1 MEPFDPS
8 VQQKSRNTF
17 LIVLCILTFIDAGS
31 SFLQMLL
38 MPLYAIEEN
47 AEMALNFYSKLGSS
61 EMSEQMSEI
70 IAAAQALPSWYFII
84 ASLPF
89 LITITAGVFL
99 LNKKPLGFH
108 LYVISQI
115 LAFVCQN
122 FLLKEPFQMSWISII
137 CAIIISICYYVLL
150 KNLRKDQESDQ
161 QQIDF

>member
-84 ASLPF
+84 ASFPF

-99 LNKKPLGFH
+99 LKKAIRLLFFSIK
-108 LYVISQI
+108 YKQRQI
-115 LAFVCQN
+115 CNQ
-122 FLLKEPFQMSWISII
+122 
-137 CAIIISICYYVLL
+137 
-150 KNLRKDQESDQ
+150 
-161 QQIDF
+161 

>member
-38 MPLYAIEEN
+38 MPLYAIEEH
-47 AEMALNFYSKLGSS
+47 AEMALSFYSKLGSS
-61 EMSEQMSEI
+61 EMTEQMSEI
-70 IAAAQALPSWYFII
+70 IAAAQALPTWYFII

-89 LITITAGVFL
+89 LITIAAGL
-99 LNKKPLGFH
+99 KKKPLGFH

-115 LAFVCQN
+115 LAFACQN

-137 CAIIISICYYVLL
+137 CAIIISICFYMLL
-150 KNLRKDQESDQ
+150 KNLRKDRESDQ

>member
-1 MEPFDPS
+1 
-8 VQQKSRNTF
+8 
-17 LIVLCILTFIDAGS
+17 
-31 SFLQMLL
+31 

-99 LNKKPLGFH
+99 LKKKTLGFH

-137 CAIIISICYYVLL
+137 CAIIISICFYMLL
-150 KNLRKDQESDQ
+150 KNLRKDRESDQ
-161 QQIDF
+161 QQIEF